1 MFDIGTKELA
11 ETALAKSDL
20 PLGPL
25 NLHLSY
31 NSGIAF
37 GLGDTGPSWVVI
49 ASTTALTLALGVFAW
64 SSTKQ
69 SARRNATALG
79 LILGG
84 AAANLVDR
92 VGDSRVTDYID
103 FGWWPSFN
111 FADVSIVAG
120 AIATAALVNRR
131 HKSTSTFD
139 DHS

>member
-92 VGDSRVTDYID
+92 LYRLRMVAELQLRRRFNCRWSNCDSCTRQPPTQINLY
-103 FGWWPSFN
+103 F
-111 FADVSIVAG
+111 
-120 AIATAALVNRR
+120 R
-131 HKSTSTFD
+131 
-139 DHS
+139 